1 VRERVCVYERE
12 RLCVCMCDC
21 ACVFVTSLMMVD
33 GTQNRGMKR
42 FLVKSDTESRT
53 MDCIFDTDCS
63 ESTRCGYSAFEGYMP
78 AIEGHI

>member
-1 VRERVCVYERE
+1 VYERE

-33 GTQNRGMKR
+33 GTQNRRMKR

-63 ESTRCGYSAFEGYMP
+63 EVHVVVTLPLKDICPPSRVIFNVCC
-78 AIEGHI
+78 